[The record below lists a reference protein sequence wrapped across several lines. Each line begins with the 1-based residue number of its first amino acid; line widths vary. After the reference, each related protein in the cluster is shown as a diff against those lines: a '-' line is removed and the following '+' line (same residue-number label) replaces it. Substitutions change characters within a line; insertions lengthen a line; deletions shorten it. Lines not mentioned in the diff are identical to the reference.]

1 MLIDEQVGDDKL
13 MSNGPFTFTN
23 YETNQGN
30 IVGIRVQPE
39 TLTLTLNAVANEA
52 PTGTPADGFPSAQ
65 TSQSRRAIGINA
77 RRVTCVYTAA
87 ATGDL
92 PGLRITLPWL
102 QLATFNALPR
112 NATGTYGTEPV
123 RLANTLGEEIN

>member
-23 YETNQGN
+23 YEKNDGI
-30 IVGIRVQPE
+30 IVAIRVQPE
-39 TLTLTLNAVANEA
+39 TLALTLNAVANDA
-52 PTGTPADGFPSAQ
+52 PAGSPASGYPSAQ

-77 RRVTCVYTAA
+77 RRVTCVYTSAA
-87 ATGDL
+87 SGDL
-92 PGLRITLPWL
+92 PGLRVTLPWL
-102 QLATFNALPR
+102 QLATFNALPT
-112 NATGTYGTEPV
+112 NATGTYLGEPV

>member
-1 MLIDEQVGDDKL
+1 
-13 MSNGPFTFTN
+13 MSNGPFQFTN
-23 YETNQGN
+23 YETNDGT
-30 IVGIRVQPE
+30 IVSIRVQPE
-39 TLTLTLNAVANEA
+39 TLALTLNNEA
-52 PTGTPADGFPSAQ
+52 NAAPVGSPAAGYPSAQ

-77 RRVTCVYTAA
+77 RRVTCVYAST

-112 NATGTYGTEPV
+112 NATGTYNGEPV

>member
-1 MLIDEQVGDDKL
+1 

-23 YETNQGN
+23 YEKNDGI
-30 IVGIRVQPE
+30 IVAIRVQPE
-39 TLTLTLNAVANEA
+39 TLGLTLNAVANDA
-52 PTGTPADGFPSAQ
+52 PTGVPADGYPSAQ

-77 RRVTCVYTAA
+77 RRVTCVYTDA

-102 QLATFNALPR
+102 QLATFNALPK
-112 NATGTYGTEPV
+112 NATGTYDGQPV
-123 RLANTLGEEIN
+123 RLANTLGEEVN

>member
-1 MLIDEQVGDDKL
+1 MLIDEQVGDDQL

-23 YETNQGN
+23 YETNDGT
-30 IVGIRVQPE
+30 IVAIRVQPE
-39 TLTLTLNAVANEA
+39 TLALTLDSVANDPPA
-52 PTGTPADGFPSAQ
+52 GTPAAGYPSAQ

-77 RRVTCVYTAA
+77 RRVTCVYTDAA
-87 ATGDL
+87 SGSL

-102 QLATFNALPR
+102 QSATFDALPR
-112 NATGTYGTEPV
+112 NAAGTYLTEPV

>member
-1 MLIDEQVGDDKL
+1 
-13 MSNGPFTFTN
+13 MSNGPFTFTT
-23 YETNQGN
+23 YQTNDLTV
-30 IVGIRVQPE
+30 VGIRVQPE
-39 TLTLTLNAVANEA
+39 TLGLTLDGVANEA
-52 PTGTPADGFPSAQ
+52 PTGTPAGGYPSAQ

-77 RRVTCVYTAA
+77 RRVTCVYTDA

-102 QLATFNALPR
+102 QFATFGALPR
-112 NATGTYGTEPV
+112 NAAGTYNGQPV

>member
-1 MLIDEQVGDDKL
+1 
-13 MSNGPFTFTN
+13 MSNGPFEFTI
-23 YETNQGN
+23 YEKNDGVL
-30 IVGIRVQPE
+30 VGIRLQPE
-39 TLTLTLNAVANEA
+39 TLTLTLDGVANTA
-52 PTGTPADGFPSAQ
+52 PTGVAADGYPSAQ

-77 RRVTCVYTAA
+77 RRVTCVYTSA

-102 QLATFNALPR
+102 VVATFNALPR
-112 NATGTYGTEPV
+112 NALGTYNGEPV

>member
-1 MLIDEQVGDDKL
+1 
-13 MSNGPFTFTN
+13 MSNGPFSFTN
-23 YETNQGN
+23 YETNDGV

-39 TLTLTLNAVANEA
+39 TLALELDSVSNAA
-52 PTGTPADGFPSAQ
+52 PAGTPAAGYPSAQ

-77 RRVTCVYTAA
+77 RRVTCVYTDA

-102 QLATFNALPR
+102 VLSTFNALPR
-112 NATGTYGTEPV
+112 NATGTYNGQPV

>member
-1 MLIDEQVGDDKL
+1 

-23 YETNQGN
+23 YEANDGT

-39 TLTLTLNAVANEA
+39 TLALTLDAVANDA
-52 PTGTPADGFPSAQ
+52 PTGVPAAGYPSAQ

-77 RRVTCVYTAA
+77 RRVTCVYTDA

-112 NATGTYGTEPV
+112 NATGTYNGQPV